1 MDLSAVE
8 LVILLTPYKQDK
20 EYIEKLRAQLP
31 KGTKILF
38 VGESAANEGVKYKEY
53 ADVEFVDLRLPA
65 QEGIMPL
72 CRDYKGVATVGVLEN
87 GDILAASTCLDV
99 AAMDKVFTYAGVVRT
114 APVECAVY
122 EDNRLVGFF
131 PREDVTFAPDIP
143 EGVVW
148 RDVLTGESLRRGATL
163 TIPARGARAFYIE

>member
-1 MDLSAVE
+1 M
-8 LVILLTPYKQDK
+8 
-20 EYIEKLRAQLP
+20 LP
-31 KGTKILF
+31 SGAKILF
-38 VGESAANEGVKYKEY
+38 VGESAAVEGVKYKEY
-53 ADVEFVDLRLPA
+53 ADVEFNDLRLPA
-65 QEGIMPL
+65 QEGITPL
-72 CRDYKGVATVGVLEN
+72 CRDYKGVSTVGVLEN
-87 GDILAASTCLDV
+87 GDLLCASVCLDV
-99 AAMDKVFTYAGVVRT
+99 AALDKVFSYAGVTRS